1 MLFRFGKIDSLLYFP
16 CKMVDVTLLHLF
28 YNCRKA
34 KLLWDQVNEYISNTA
49 LFIPSLIS
57 QSAMLGYADV
67 SDDYLLTYSFQMHPL
82 RFSNVFREQRKGALG
97 TNGLINDL
105 ILTYKFYVCN
115 SRNRGFNIEHI
126 KATID
131 KTKIIKEEITKHQP

>member
-1 MLFRFGKIDSLLYFP
+1 
-16 CKMVDVTLLHLF
+16 
-28 YNCRKA
+28 
-34 KLLWDQVNEYISNTA
+34 
-49 LFIPSLIS
+49 
-57 QSAMLGYADV
+57 
-67 SDDYLLTYSFQMHPL
+67 MHPL